1 MPQKAMLN
9 SSSSKVL
16 EKHSLYQFF
25 HIYLLKQQ
33 IFGGLLFGSG
43 DVKMNGP
50 WTQENSFERGNRFA
64 NR

>member
-1 MPQKAMLN
+1 MVRVFWIVVDILSLLMPQKAMLN

-43 DVKMNGP
+43 DVKMNDP
-50 WTQENSFERGNRFA
+50 
-64 NR
+64 